1 MQQFPEPYLNSFLI
15 NKGIREAYLF
25 QTIDHGEYTPSAP
38 KSAKILG
45 MIKKEFPKLV
55 HTPMQQGV
63 LIAKRPIKVE
73 EYSTDSGLAKLLGFP
88 CVLSAENA
96 YSYSI
101 WATVGTSEVELI
113 AYACDKRYSDSLV
126 NKIKSAL
133 AELGI
138 ADVYLIER
146 RIVQSSEIVN
156 KLHKGTPLDHE
167 ETFKLM
173 NCLYNLGFDS
183 EKFQAVYEQGNAV
196 HNGIMIG
203 LLRLYENNPLAAFYP
218 LQQFPAQM
226 AASDA
231 TNDKLEKSVL
241 QSLEQTKTRKG
252 AYRKRTRR
260 TTSIVKPEVR

>member
-15 NKGIREAYLF
+15 NKGIRQAYLF
-25 QTIDHGEYTPSAP
+25 QTIDYDEFSPSAP

-45 MIKKEFPKLV
+45 MIKKEFPNLV

-88 CVLSAENA
+88 CVLSSDNA

-101 WATVGTSEVELI
+101 RAAVGTSEVELI
-113 AYACDKRYSDSLV
+113 AYACDKRYPDSLV
-126 NKIKSAL
+126 NKIKPAL

-138 ADVYLIER
+138 ADVYLTER

-156 KLHKGTPLDHE
+156 KLHKGTPLDRDE
-167 ETFKLM
+167 MTEMM
-173 NCLYNLGFDS
+173 NYLYNLGLDS
-183 EKFQAVYEQGNAV
+183 EKFQAVYEQGNAA

-203 LLRLYENNPLAAFYP
+203 LLRLYENNPLSAFYP
-218 LQQFPAQM
+218 LQRYPEQM

-231 TNDKLEKSVL
+231 TNRKLEKAL
-241 QSLEQTKTRKG
+241 IQSLEQTKTRKG

-260 TTSIVKPEVR
+260 TTSIVKPKVG

>member
-1 MQQFPEPYLNSFLI
+1 
-15 NKGIREAYLF
+15 
-25 QTIDHGEYTPSAP
+25 
-38 KSAKILG
+38 
-45 MIKKEFPKLV
+45 
-55 HTPMQQGV
+55 
-63 LIAKRPIKVE
+63 
-73 EYSTDSGLAKLLGFP
+73 
-88 CVLSAENA
+88 
-96 YSYSI
+96 
-101 WATVGTSEVELI
+101 
-113 AYACDKRYSDSLV
+113 
-126 NKIKSAL
+126 
-133 AELGI
+133 
-138 ADVYLIER
+138 
-146 RIVQSSEIVN
+146 VQSSEIVN

-167 ETFKLM
+167 ETIKLM

-260 TTSIVKPEVR
+260 TASKVR